1 MSLHPGGEIV
11 DRIRR
16 KKIKVGKLDINYLH
30 GGEGDPLV
38 VIHGGGDGAKA
49 WLENLT
55 DLSNHYTVYAPDLPG
70 FGHSQPIGDSF
81 HISEYVE
88 FMEGFTHILGL
99 ERFHLVG
106 HSLGGGIA
114 LHFALKFPHKIKK
127 LVLVSSMFLGKEIA
141 LWARFLSS
149 PASVRSLG
157 EAGITIFKVVGWL
170 IKLLYAPFEFI
181 VPFSRVQMG
190 IGKAVMTLQGQTMVL
205 MSRLSELVMP
215 TLLIWGAR
223 DGIVPAR
230 HAYAAAEV
238 IPKCQLYVFEGCGH
252 SVYKQKVR
260 EFSQLLVGFLSKHDH
275 LE

>member
-1 MSLHPGGEIV
+1 MSLRPEGEIV
-11 DRIRR
+11 DRICS
-16 KKIKVGKLDINYLH
+16 KEMKVGTLDVHYFQ

-38 VIHGGGDGAKA
+38 VIHGGGDSARA

-55 DLSNHYTVYAPDLPG
+55 ELADHYTVYAPDLPG
-70 FGHSQPIGDSF
+70 FGHSQPIGDNF

-88 FMEGFTHILGL
+88 FVEGFTHGLEL
-99 ERFHLVG
+99 ERFHLMG

-114 LHFALKFPHKIKK
+114 LNYALKFPRKVKR

-141 LWARFLSS
+141 LWARFLSY
-149 PASVRSLG
+149 PASVRSLA
-157 EAGITIFKVVGWL
+157 EAGITAFKVLGWF
-170 IKLLYAPFEFI
+170 IRLLYAPFEFI

-190 IGKAVMTLQGQTMVL
+190 IGRAVMTLHGQTIVL
-205 MSRLSELVMP
+205 LNRLSELVMP

-238 IPKCQLYVFEGCGH
+238 IPKCQLHVFEGCGH
-252 SVYKQKVR
+252 SVYKQKVH
-260 EFSQLLVGFLSKHDH
+260 EFSDLLVRFLGKHDP
-275 LE
+275 L

>member
-1 MSLHPGGEIV
+1 M
-11 DRIRR
+11 DRIRS
-16 KKIKVGKLDINYLH
+16 KKMKVGTLNIHYLH

-49 WLENLT
+49 WLENLVE
-55 DLSNHYTVYAPDLPG
+55 LPNHYTVYAPDLPG
-70 FGHSQPIGDSF
+70 FGDSQPIGDSF

-88 FMEGFTHILGL
+88 FIEGFTHSLEL

-114 LHFALKFPHKIKK
+114 LHYALKFPHKIKK
-127 LVLVSSMFLGKEIA
+127 LVLVSSIFLGKEIA

-149 PASVRSLG
+149 PAFVKSLG
-157 EAGITIFKVVGWL
+157 EAGITIFKVVESL
-170 IKLLYAPFEFI
+170 IRLLYAPLEFI
-181 VPFSRVQMG
+181 IPFSRVQMG

-205 MSRLSELVMP
+205 LNRLSELVVP

-252 SVYKQKVR
+252 SVYKQKVH
-260 EFSQLLVGFLSKHDH
+260 EFSQLLVGFLGKHDYS
-275 LE
+275 